1 MKRLYTLVI
10 ATLVITTNLVAQNLV
25 YPQGQ
30 HVVATVLN
38 ENFEQWQI
46 DVTTPTPEAIT
57 YKWTLISNSFPAWSY
72 SLCDYTNCWVGVPP
86 GSHLMTAITLTQAQN
101 GIAGF
106 FKLNLTT
113 GPIYGAGVVKIY
125 VYDALDINRGDTV
138 SWTIDLPTPVGIN
151 EDVKAKTVSFY
162 PNPAKNTVTF
172 MNTSDQNNR
181 IEILNALGETVLSQ
195 LALSNQRI
203 ILSVSKLNK
212 GIYFVSFTGVNGI
225 KQTERL
231 FIQ

>member
-1 MKRLYTLVI
+1 MKKLYTLVI

-46 DVTTPTPEAIT
+46 DVATPTPEAIT

-106 FKLNLTT
+106 FKLNMTT
-113 GPIYGAGVVKIY
+113 GPNYGSGVVKIY

-138 SWTIDLPTPVGIN
+138 SWTIDLPTPVGMS
-151 EDVKAKTVSFY
+151 ESAQASPMSFY
-162 PNPAKNTVTF
+162 PNPAKNSLTF
-172 MNTSDQNNR
+172 NNTSNQNKT
-181 IEILNALGETVLSQ
+181 IDIYNALGENVLTQ
-195 LALSNQRI
+195 I
-203 ILSVSKLNK
+203 ILQNEKLKFEVGQLNK
-212 GIYFVSFTGVNGI
+212 GIYFVSFTDVDGVI
-225 KQTERL
+225 KTEKL
-231 FIQ
+231 IIQ